1 MLTSEAPGTKTPT
14 QAAVST
20 SPARPIST
28 AIIRGAGT
36 TTYSTQPAVLEY
48 LKAFARENDLYAD
61 IEFDSEVVSSRWD
74 SSRAKW
80 VLQVRSGESVRE
92 VVADVAVSA
101 VGQLN
106 QPHIPDIPGIETFTG
121 DAFHSCRWD
130 HSLDLSGKRVGVI
143 GSGASAVQLV
153 PEIAGSAA
161 EVSVFART
169 MPWLVPTPNLRKAVG
184 DDEQWLLDNLPH
196 YRTWYRATE
205 FLATVEGNLDA
216 VTVDPDY
223 PPTERAVSAV
233 NDQVRALMQQWID
246 VQTEADPELR
256 AAAAPGGPF
265 GAKRWIADD
274 GTWLSTLRRPNVR
287 LIREPVKE
295 ASSSGLRCV
304 GGESHDLDVLV
315 FATGYRAAEFLSPM
329 RIEGRDGRD
338 LRSQWAGDNAS
349 AYLGACVPG
358 FPNFFTLY
366 GPNTGIVVHG
376 VSVFFMSE
384 CAVRYVVDAIKLL
397 LESGGSSLEIRE
409 SVLAAYQ
416 RRIDEASSSRA
427 WGFSDGQFLV
437 QEQRRPVNAE
447 LAADDLRVLAAHP
460 PGRRGRLHLHPAA
473 DGAARQLMGNCNT
486 RTRGCAAMGGGPPV
500 AHPKIRGLCV
510 HDKGNDRTLEA
521 RIRAARA
528 REFVG
533 RSAEQTL
540 FRSSLVTD
548 PADPTFT
555 VLWVHGPGGIGK
567 SALLERFAEDAQAV
581 DRPVVRVDGR
591 AIDATSGSFNAAASG
606 AADVRRVVV
615 MVDNF
620 ERCDG
625 LEEWLRHDFVPQLP
639 QDAVVVGGEPP
650 LAQVGL
656 AGWARMERAVTGR
669 GPSQPV
675 AGRRRRAI
683 GCPTGTDRIAF
694 ADHRFRRWA
703 SAGVVAGGES
713 GRGGDIACAELDA
726 RARRYPDTA
735 LGVGGCGAFGSA
747 PAGHGDLCT
756 RLRHN

>member
-1 MLTSEAPGTKTPT
+1 VPNLTQAEVLARETLPRFDAAHPVALLMCTAHLTGDLGLLRDEWKPAMMMGVPDGGYSTERRAEIVGACHAALARTGEWACGEPGYELLARAVVWSMGPAFAAYVPLLADGLCFSPGSDPDKPRWRRTSVGGADRDFQVAVIGAGESGLLLAHRLRQSGVAVVVLEKNADVGGTWYENTYPGCRVDLTS
-14 QAAVST
+14 QAYQYSDY
-20 SPARPIST
+20 PMRWDDY
-28 AIIRGAGT
+28 
-36 TTYSTQPAVLEY
+36 YSTQPAVLKY
-48 LKAFARENDLYAD
+48 LKAFARDNDLYVD
-61 IEFDSEVVSSRWD
+61 IEFNSEVVSSRWD

-80 VLQVRSGESVRE
+80 VLQVRRGERVRE
-92 VVADVAVSA
+92 VVADVAVGA

-106 QPHIPDIPGIETFTG
+106 QPYIPDISGIETFTG

-130 HSLDLSGKRVGVI
+130 HSLDLTGKRVGVI

-196 YRTWYRATE
+196 YRAWYRATE

-216 VTVDPDY
+216 VAVDPHY

-246 VQTEADPELR
+246 VQTETDPELR

-287 LIREPVKE
+287 LIREPIKE
-295 ASSSGLRCV
+295 ASPSGLRCV

-315 FATGYRAAEFLSPM
+315 YATGYRAAEFLSPM

-338 LRSQWAGDNAS
+338 LRGQWAGDNAT

-416 RRIDEASSSRA
+416 RRIDEASSNRA
-427 WGFSDGQFLV
+427 WGFSAVNSWYKNSAGRSTQNWPLTTF
-437 QEQRRPVNAE
+437 EFWQRTRQVD
-447 LAADDLRVLAAHP
+447 ADDFIFTPLPTA
-460 PGRRGRLHLHPAA
+460 
-473 DGAARQLMGNCNT
+473 
-486 RTRGCAAMGGGPPV
+486 
-500 AHPKIRGLCV
+500 K
-510 HDKGNDRTLEA
+510 
-521 RIRAARA
+521 RA
-528 REFVG
+528 
-533 RSAEQTL
+533 S
-540 FRSSLVTD
+540 
-548 PADPTFT
+548 
-555 VLWVHGPGGIGK
+555 
-567 SALLERFAEDAQAV
+567 
-581 DRPVVRVDGR
+581 
-591 AIDATSGSFNAAASG
+591 
-606 AADVRRVVV
+606 
-615 MVDNF
+615 
-620 ERCDG
+620 
-625 LEEWLRHDFVPQLP
+625 
-639 QDAVVVGGEPP
+639 
-650 LAQVGL
+650 
-656 AGWARMERAVTGR
+656 
-669 GPSQPV
+669 
-675 AGRRRRAI
+675 
-683 GCPTGTDRIAF
+683 
-694 ADHRFRRWA
+694 
-703 SAGVVAGGES
+703 
-713 GRGGDIACAELDA
+713 
-726 RARRYPDTA
+726 
-735 LGVGGCGAFGSA
+735 
-747 PAGHGDLCT
+747 
-756 RLRHN
+756 